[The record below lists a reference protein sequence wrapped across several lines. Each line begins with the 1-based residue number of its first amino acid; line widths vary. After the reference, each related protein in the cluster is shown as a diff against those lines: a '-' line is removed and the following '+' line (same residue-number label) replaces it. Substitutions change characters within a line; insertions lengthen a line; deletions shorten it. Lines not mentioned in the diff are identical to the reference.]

1 MVANSAKIDGEIV
14 RVLEVCRDIE
24 LSSAELYKYFAK
36 IFCDHEEMAALWY
49 KTAQEEENHA
59 KQFILAITMRR
70 EQLVESLVID
80 SGTAESTLNFVRAI
94 YDVVR
99 VNKPS
104 MLEALSSAITLEV
117 NLSKFH
123 MTTAVHFVEKTHRQL
138 FAAMLKADKNH
149 IEALREFHQRL
160 LMA

>member
-1 MVANSAKIDGEIV
+1 MGSAKIDGEIV
-14 RVLEVCRDIE
+14 KVLEICRDIE
-24 LSSAELYKYFAK
+24 LTSAELYEYFAK
-36 IFCDHEEMAALWY
+36 IFSDHEEMAALWD

-59 KQFILAITMRR
+59 KQFILAISMRR
-70 EQLVESLVID
+70 DQIVDALFID
-80 SGTAESTLNFVRAI
+80 SSTAENTLSFVKAI

-123 MTTAVHFVEKTHRQL
+123 MTTAVHFVEKSQRQL
-138 FAAMLKADKNH
+138 FAAMMKADKNH

-160 LMA
+160 LIA